1 MNNDYSGVSKDYSGV
16 TNDYSGVTKNYSGVT
31 NDYSGVT
38 NDYSG
43 LTNDYSGVTNDYSGV
58 TVINMAHHF
67 TGNTT
72 SLFQLLLTA
81 DFSCVEWVV
90 SCVLQLIFSMTVA

>member
-1 MNNDYSGVSKDYSGV
+1 MNNDYSGVSKDYSGA
-16 TNDYSGVTKNYSGVT
+16 T

-43 LTNDYSGVTNDYSGV
+43 LTNDYSGVT
-58 TVINMAHHF
+58 VIIMAHHF

-90 SCVLQLIFSMTVA
+90 SCVLQLISSMTVA

>member
-1 MNNDYSGVSKDYSGV
+1 MTSGV
-16 TNDYSGVTKNYSGVT
+16 TNDHSA
-31 NDYSGVT
+31 VT

-43 LTNDYSGVTNDYSGV
+43 LTNDYSCVTKDHSGVTNDHSGVTNDYSGV

-90 SCVLQLIFSMTVA
+90 SCVLQLISSMTVA

>member
-1 MNNDYSGVSKDYSGV
+1 MNDG
-16 TNDYSGVTKNYSGVT
+16 YSGVT

-43 LTNDYSGVTNDYSGV
+43 LTNDYSGV

-81 DFSCVEWVV
+81 DFSCAEWVV
-90 SCVLQLIFSMTVA
+90 SCVLRLISSMTVVS

>member
-1 MNNDYSGVSKDYSGV
+1 MWYPRQVQYSNL
-16 TNDYSGVTKNYSGVT
+16 TNDYSGSTSGLNDGYSGVT

-43 LTNDYSGVTNDYSGV
+43 LTNDYSGV

-90 SCVLQLIFSMTVA
+90 SCVLQLISTVLQSKSANF